1 VISVFDA
8 RIVSGFFRM
17 TLAPAASCFMP
28 VCYSGFTSA
37 GLGVTGCAGF
47 AAGAG
52 WFRSNFA
59 PLNRATMSCAFA
71 SVSTVT
77 EFPLFNRTV

>member
-1 VISVFDA
+1 VISVFDV

-17 TLAPAASCFMP
+17 TLAPAASCCLP
-28 VCYSGFTSA
+28 VYSGFASA
-37 GLGVTGCAGF
+37 GLGGCAGCAGF